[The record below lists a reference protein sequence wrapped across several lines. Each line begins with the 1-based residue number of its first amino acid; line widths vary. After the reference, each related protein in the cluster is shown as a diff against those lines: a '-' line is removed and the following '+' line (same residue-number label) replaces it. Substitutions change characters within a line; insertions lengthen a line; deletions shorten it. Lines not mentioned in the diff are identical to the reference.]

1 MTDMTDKV
9 IIPEFTELTFE
20 DAPHIYRL
28 NGLEI
33 PSVTTLMKP
42 LSNEVYGTVDE
53 AVLNRAAQRGTDVHE
68 TIETLVKYGIED
80 CTTENRGY
88 LEAFKAWMKDHQV
101 EPVASECRLYHKVL
115 RYAGTADLPSM
126 IGGKLTMVD
135 VKTTASL
142 IEMLARVQLE
152 AYVQGYAS
160 HGIAFEQKAILH
172 LKRDGSYK
180 MEMFS
185 IKDPEAW
192 TVFGALLTVNNY
204 LQRSVSK

>member
-1 MTDMTDKV
+1 MTDKV
-9 IIPEFTELTFE
+9 IIPDFPELTFE
-20 DAPHIYRL
+20 EAPHIYRL
-28 NGLEI
+28 NGFEV

-53 AVLNRAAQRGTDVHE
+53 AVLNRAAQRGTEVHE

-80 CTTENRGY
+80 CAAENRGY
-88 LEAFKAWMKDHQV
+88 LEAFKAWAKDHHV
-101 EPVASECRLYHKVL
+101 EPVASECRLYHKSL
-115 RYAGTADLPSM
+115 RYAGTADLPSL
-126 IGGKLTMVD
+126 IGGRLTMVD

-152 AYVQGYAS
+152 AYVQGYSS
-160 HGIAFEQKAILH
+160 HGVTFEQKAILH
-172 LKRDGSYK
+172 LKKDGNYK
-180 MEMFS
+180 MEMFA

-192 TVFGALLTVNNY
+192 TVFGALLTINNY